1 MDIEQVRMFTHPYD
15 MNYLLGIGNQVAVTN
30 NRFRPHYLKSYWD
43 GFENSFSNE
52 TSVGEIFIDDNVDV
66 NLKSSCVLELNT
78 AVLSGNK
85 ILDSSGNGNIGILL
99 GDYSLEKTEKLS
111 PIVRKQSMK
120 TPQVD
125 SENGA
130 I

>member
-1 MDIEQVRMFTHPYD
+1 M
-15 MNYLLGIGNQVAVTN
+15 
-30 NRFRPHYLKSYWD
+30 
-43 GFENSFSNE
+43 
-52 TSVGEIFIDDNVDV
+52 DV